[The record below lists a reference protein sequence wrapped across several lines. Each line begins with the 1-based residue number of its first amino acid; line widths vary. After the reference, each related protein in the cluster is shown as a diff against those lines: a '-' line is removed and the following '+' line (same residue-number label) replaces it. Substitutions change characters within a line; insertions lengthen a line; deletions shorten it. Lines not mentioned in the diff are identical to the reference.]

1 MKYRGVSTLL
11 EKNTKNKRLYLNR
24 PQIAWKGISHLFP
37 QFVTSG
43 GKTCSIGTGKLDV
56 GVYLRGKSRALKLLF
71 SNGTFQ
77 STFPDIFEA
86 EVFFN
91 NLLLSCVSV

>member
-24 PQIAWKGISHLFP
+24 PQIAWKGISHYFRSLLHL
-37 QFVTSG
+37 G
-43 GKTCSIGTGKLDV
+43 NKTCSIGTGKLDV

-71 SNGTFQ
+71 SNGTFK

-86 EVFFN
+86 EVSFN
-91 NLLLSCVSV
+91 NFLLSCVSV